1 MVNPSGVQMDAVNTT
16 AAGEKFESDFVWYS
30 AGARTAD
37 GYEVEL
43 ALPLQTIRFAKSPAV
58 TMGVLFWR
66 HVSQAGVSYSWPD
79 MPPGQWVFDR
89 HAQLVFDDLTPRR
102 LFELLPSATW
112 PMAQARTAPD
122 TWGDVVGQPGAGL
135 SVKYGLTS
143 QVTAMRPSTPTSARS
158 RATHSRCR

>member
-1 MVNPSGVQMDAVNTT
+1 MSKRDNVFNDDWIGFSLDSTGSRQTAYHLMVNPSGVQMDAVNTT

-43 ALPLQTIRFAKSPAV
+43 ALPLQTIRFSKSPAV

-102 LFELLPSATW
+102 LL
-112 PMAQARTAPD
+112 RTAPER
-122 TWGDVVGQPGAGL
+122 DVADGTGTDGAGR
-135 SVKYGLTS
+135 VG
-143 QVTAMRPSTPTSARS
+143 RGGRTPRS
-158 RATHSRCR
+158 WV